1 MDYDAIAKKYGATDE
16 SAPNGQID
24 YNAIASK
31 YGATDS
37 SPNMGA
43 FGIPEAAAN
52 IVTGMGASAVG
63 GLAGLG
69 TLATGGSLEDA
80 DRNLSSIQDKYTYQP
95 RSAEGKTISHI
106 ATLPFE
112 YATKGGQWLGEAA
125 GKPFG
130 LEDEGGLA
138 GNLAAGAGL
147 TLLGGRAALK
157 SSPKWIPAAQS
168 AFDMAKNEARNIR
181 APSAPIE
188 YAPSKMAE
196 LARDSGNN
204 AGRIEGAAAADR
216 LGIGL
221 NAGTS
226 NPTWGNRL
234 FSRIAGK
241 NEVDNQLAM
250 DSKMAWTDNSKKVAG
265 VEDGAPLSP
274 ENIKAARNEMG
285 KPYREVGAIRNIA
298 SGDELVKA
306 IDSASNLEGM
316 TPAIA
321 DYIAQAVSPLLDKL
335 KTATAEGASGIDLI
349 NLTRKL
355 RKDANTTYK
364 NKNPEVG
371 AVDLA
376 DARMAVSKALED
388 LAAKRLLQ
396 MEAEAPGKG
405 YGDLAARWKEARQK
419 IAESHVVEN
428 ATDPHTY
435 ITDPVKVAKH
445 AKKALVTGTLDDMAR
460 VASNFPEIANIAA
473 EPSNVPFHASRY
485 GVGGIIGGAIGGIV
499 GGLPGVAVG
508 TLAGGAMTT
517 PFQLAL
523 RRYVTSKGYQGRN
536 AFPQDFRPAPTAPVV
551 PEPIP
556 APNNGLALPYYAGE
570 PLRVFPDGS
579 TMTGAQAEAMRLAN
593 MVQPSNPKPMEF
605 FRSSPLPIEKQAGIS
620 EGPKRSDVGPI
631 RVKDGG
637 IDLAN
642 PTKVSGPSLMSL
654 EEPVSTKKISD
665 LVEQIPFDTKFEVAN
680 HPLIV
685 KATHDFIDQAA
696 NLKAAIAAETNGFK
710 RGQLEAKLR
719 GTERE
724 FMAGW
729 KELGFKNEAQLRDL
743 TQKLYQ
749 TGGDTQRGIVK
760 TKSLKDLMQ

>member
-1 MDYDAIAKKYGATDE
+1 MAFDPDAYLAGNESGGFNPDEYLASKKY
-16 SAPNGQID
+16 P
-24 YNAIASK
+24 Y
-31 YGATDS
+31 
-37 SPNMGA
+37 MGA

-80 DRNLSSIQDKYTYQP
+80 NNTLSGIQDKFTYQP
-95 RSAEGKTISHI
+95 SSVEGKAISHI
-106 ATLPFE
+106 AGLPFE

-138 GNLAAGAGL
+138 GNIAAGAGL

-157 SSPKWIPAAQS
+157 SAPKWVPAAQS
-168 AFDMAKNEARNIR
+168 AFDMAKNEVRNIR
-181 APSAPIE
+181 APNAPIE

-204 AGRIEGAAAADR
+204 AGRIEGAAAAGR
-216 LGIGL
+216 LGSGL
-221 NAGTS
+221 NAAES
-226 NPTWGNRL
+226 NPTFMNKL
-234 FSRIAGK
+234 FSRMAGSQ
-241 NEVDNQLAM
+241 EVDTKLAI
-250 DSKMAWTDNSKKVAG
+250 DNKMNWTNNAKKVAG
-265 VEDGAPLSP
+265 VEDGSPLSP

-321 DYIAQAVSPLLDKL
+321 DYIAHAVSPLLEKL
-335 KTATAEGASGIDLI
+335 KTATAEGASGIDII

-364 NKNPEVG
+364 NANPEVG

-396 MEAEAPGKG
+396 MEAETPGKG

-435 ITDPVKVAKH
+435 ITDPVKIAKH

-485 GVGGIIGGAIGGIV
+485 GVGGIIGGAIGGLV

-536 AFPQDFRPAPTAPVV
+536 AIPQDFRPAPV
-551 PEPIP
+551 PESVPPSIP
-556 APNNGLALPYYAGE
+556 SPNNGLMLPYYAGE
-570 PLRVFPDGS
+570 PLTVFPDGS

-605 FRSSPLPIEKQAGIS
+605 FRSSPLPIQKQSGIS
-620 EGPKRSDVGPI
+620 KGERRGTT
-631 RVKDGG
+631 G
-637 IDLAN
+637 IDLSN

-665 LVEQIPFDTKFEVAN
+665 LVETIPFDTKFEVAN

-696 NLKAAIAAETNGFK
+696 NLKSAIAAETNGFK

-719 GTERE
+719 ATERE

-749 TGGDTQRGIVK
+749 TGGETQRGIVK